1 MICQLLTNKRFLHDA
16 SISTCRRK
24 QTFLFFLE
32 GCEMNKKS
40 SNTKSSRNHKSLCG
54 TANQLHGAISRE
66 MPDLAMIMALVYV
79 MIKTSAFQKIGFKG
93 AHHFANE
100 VLNDYACNRPYFN
113 ACIKAAEVAISINV
127 APTLS
132 NFDSL
137 LALSHVATCDRKEL
151 LALAIKEGW
160 TKERPN
166 ARLIRKYSDHYII

>member
-1 MICQLLTNKRFLHDA
+1 MNNK
-16 SISTCRRK
+16 S
-24 QTFLFFLE
+24 Q
-32 GCEMNKKS
+32 S
-40 SNTKSSRNHKSLCG
+40 SKTRSSRKNNLCG

-66 MPDLAMIMALVYV
+66 MPDLAMIMALVYK
-79 MIKTSAFQKIGFKG
+79 MMKTSAFQKIGFKG

-100 VLNDYACNRPYFN
+100 VLNDYAWNRPYFN

-127 APTLS
+127 VPTLS